1 MHFED
6 GTPTDVCRDDYEMI
20 KEDLINDFFR
30 VNIYKLLSD
39 STVRV
44 DQVKM
49 TVVANLNDTLT
60 QLEYTD
66 GNGITVE

>member
-1 MHFED
+1 
-6 GTPTDVCRDDYEMI
+6 MI